1 MYSEKTPLVQK
12 LILVALTLILVCLVV
27 LIAQNRSHPAQSRA
41 EVNTTTEPP
50 PPQDDLVANNQTSGE
65 TRVAPRTVLPAGA
78 TKDPATEPSPQHQPV
93 PQQPAVPSPA
103 PYVTLVSPAH
113 PAPVDIVLHPK
124 TGVLTTELCGRVRLE
139 GKPPPEIPIQMDATC
154 SRLQDGP
161 VTTRHYLVSKDGGLA
176 NVLVYIKD
184 GLPGNYSPP
193 PMNAPTVTVSRC
205 FYEPYVVGMQA
216 GQKLTVVNADK
227 VLHNVHATSKNNRDF
242 NLALN
247 REGQK
252 VQQAFE
258 RPEIFA
264 RLKCDVHPWEFAY
277 IGVVS
282 HPFFAVT
289 DTNGIFCLPPGLPHG
304 RYVLAAAHVKA
315 GETLKEIVIED
326 DNPTPIDLALSVH
339 R

>member
-1 MYSEKTPLVQK
+1 MNSEKTPLAQK
-12 LILVALTLILVCLVV
+12 LILVVLTLILVCLVV
-27 LIAQNRSHPAQSRA
+27 LIAQNRSRPAQSFS
-41 EVNTTTEPP
+41 EVNTTTEPL

-65 TRVAPRTVLPAGA
+65 TRVAPRAVLPAGA
-78 TKDPATEPSPQHQPV
+78 TKDRSTALVSQAPPV
-93 PQQPAVPSPA
+93 PQQPAVPTAA

-113 PAPVDIVLHPK
+113 PAAVDIVVHPK

-193 PMNAPTVTVSRC
+193 PINAPTVTVSRC

-216 GQKLTVVNADK
+216 GQKLTVVNADR
-227 VLHNVHATSKNNRDF
+227 VSHNVHLTAKNNKGF
-242 NLALN
+242 NFAIPTVN
-247 REGQK
+247 HS
-252 VQQAFE
+252 VQMVLDK
-258 RPEIFA
+258 PEIFA

-289 DTNGIFCLPPGLPHG
+289 DTNGVFCLPTGLPHG

-326 DNPTPIDLALSVH
+326 DNPMPIDLALTVH